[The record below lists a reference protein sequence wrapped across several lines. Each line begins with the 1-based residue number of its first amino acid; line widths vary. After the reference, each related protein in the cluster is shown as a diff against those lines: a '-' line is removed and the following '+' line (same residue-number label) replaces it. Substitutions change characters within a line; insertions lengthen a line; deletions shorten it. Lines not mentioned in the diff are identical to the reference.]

1 MQSPRLI
8 AGVSAAMLFLTG
20 CPRTVTVAGA
30 YFPAWLVCGT
40 SSLVLSSILHLIL
53 FRSGLDPWLRP
64 RRITYPAMV
73 VFFTLLFYL
82 IFFRQ

>member
-1 MQSPRLI
+1 MQRI
-8 AGVSAAMLFLTG
+8 RVIGGVSAATFFLTG
-20 CPRTVTVAGA
+20 CPRTVTVAGT

-40 SSLVLSSILHLIL
+40 GSIVLSSLLHLIL

-64 RRITYPAMV
+64 RTITYPAMV
-73 VFFTLLFYL
+73 LFFTLLFYL